1 VSTDTSEAQ
10 ATTAEDD
17 GTPPAEQTR
26 RWGRL
31 AINAGAAVVV
41 ALLVLLVV
49 RLIIANAG
57 PALGVTPVADLQPG
71 SCLAEGST
79 KAEEY
84 TVVDCSTP
92 HEQQVVATVDL
103 SLGRDVFTSFDAMP
117 ALAQEVCDR
126 YLEYDL
132 FVEQEAHEDRLSM
145 AALGLPTEAEYEAGR
160 TDAFCAV
167 VATDGSKLTT
177 DEYRPIR

>member
-1 VSTDTSEAQ
+1 MSTGTSEPQ
-10 ATTAEDD
+10 TTQDAPDETSAHT
-17 GTPPAEQTR
+17 GR

-31 AINAGAAVVV
+31 AIIAGAAVLV
-41 ALLVLLVV
+41 ALLALLVV
-49 RLIIANAG
+49 RVLITNAK
-57 PALGVTPVADLQPG
+57 PPLGVTSVADLQPG
-71 SCLAEGST
+71 SCLAEGAT
-79 KAEEY
+79 DAEEY
-84 TVVDCSTP
+84 TVVDCATP

-103 SLGRDVFTSFDAMP
+103 SLGRDAFTSFEAMP

-132 FVEQEAHEDRLSM
+132 FVEQPGTDDRLSM
-145 AALGLPTEAEYEAGR
+145 VALGLPTEAEFESGR
-160 TDAFCAV
+160 TEAFCAV